1 MQSLVAYNTS
11 KVAEVHLQELGDSL
25 TEMVAAE
32 PAAPVADT
40 LAYCKAQKV
49 EWALPDGEILKVG
62 RGGLGGH
69 APVALCCLSETERHR
84 RRAACDSWLHA

>member
-1 MQSLVAYNTS
+1 MNLQSLVAYNAS

-32 PAAPVADT
+32 PTAPVADT

-49 EWALPDGEILKVG
+49 EWALPDGDILKVC
-62 RGGLGGH
+62 RVH
-69 APVALCCLSETERHR
+69 APVSVFLLTANY
-84 RRAACDSWLHA
+84 